1 MKNRIS
7 NLINDTRGGTF
18 VEYII
23 LTGLVALFC
32 IAGYRAFGTSVS
44 TKVQQQATQV
54 TGIR

>member
-1 MKNRIS
+1 MKKLIKEVIS
-7 NLINDTRGGTF
+7 DTRGSF

-32 IAGYRAFGTSVS
+32 IAGYRVFGQSVAN
-44 TKVQQQATQV
+44 KVTQQANQV

>member
-1 MKNRIS
+1 MKK
-7 NLINDTRGGTF
+7 LIKDVLIDTRGSF

-32 IAGYRAFGTSVS
+32 IGGYRFFGTSVS
-44 TKVQQQATQV
+44 NKVRLQADQV

>member
-1 MKNRIS
+1 MKNRITDV
-7 NLINDTRGGTF
+7 LHDTRGSF

-32 IAGYRAFGTSVS
+32 IAGYRAFGTSILN
-44 TKVQQQATQV
+44 KVNQQATQV